1 MCGFK
6 PARMTDLFITQVSQ
20 VSTLMLLTC
29 LFLDKPESP
38 RNCHL
43 QNSIYHTLEITCMA
57 GHDGGLEQRFIL
69 EVIDIP
75 LTHPS
80 ITTLSD
86 EPEHREPVIVK
97 QNNKPQFSLTDLQ
110 FGKEY
115 QALVYAENAK
125 GRSEPPIVLSH
136 IKLEEPVLLP
146 EENGK
151 ALRL

>member
-1 MCGFK
+1 
-6 PARMTDLFITQVSQ
+6 
-20 VSTLMLLTC
+20 
-29 LFLDKPESP
+29 
-38 RNCHL
+38 
-43 QNSIYHTLEITCMA
+43 MA